1 VLASDHDGQIT
12 KPSYKI
18 LR

>member
-1 VLASDHDGQIT
+1 MSKK